1 MRLRGYGFRGSQ
13 LLASTSTPASAQTNT
28 IVSADPRPARHARRK
43 RQPIMDISATTE
55 LAPRLVVSDGD
66 AALAFYA
73 AAFDSEPSDQIYDG
87 ARLVNGHVLIGTTLV
102 GVTEEDG
109 SYNRSPTTIGGTPVI
124 LSLTVPDADLAAAR
138 FLEAGGEL
146 VIPVDDRP
154 YGRRDGRLKDPF
166 GHLWIL
172 GQPLS

>member
-1 MRLRGYGFRGSQ
+1 MPSFSQ
-13 LLASTSTPASAQTNT
+13 THT
-28 IVSADPRPARHARRK
+28 IVSADLRPVRHEPRK
-43 RQPIMDISATTE
+43 RHPIMAIPATTE

-109 SYNRSPTTIGGTPVI
+109 SYNQSPSTIGGTPVI
-124 LSLTVPDADLAAAR
+124 LSLTVPDADHAAAR
-138 FLEAGGEL
+138 FLEAGGEV

-166 GHLWIL
+166 GHIWIL